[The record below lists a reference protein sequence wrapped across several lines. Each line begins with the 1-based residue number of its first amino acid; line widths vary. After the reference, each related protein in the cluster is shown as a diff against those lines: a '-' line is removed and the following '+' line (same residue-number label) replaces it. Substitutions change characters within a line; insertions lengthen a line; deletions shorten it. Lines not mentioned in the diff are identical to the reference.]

1 MPLITPSHLLL
12 ISVAA
17 IWGFAFVAQSAGMD
31 YLGPHSF
38 NAARFLLGAASLVPL
53 WFLMGKT
60 RLPQGRTLLFGG
72 LAAGTIMFGGF
83 SFQQIGLQYT
93 TAGNAG
99 FITGMYI
106 VLVPIAGLLLGQRT
120 NLQTW
125 AGVILAVLGLYSLSV
140 GPDLQIGYGDMLQ
153 LIGAFFWTAHVIS
166 IGWLS
171 RKVDAISLSI
181 CQFMVAAVWATIAA
195 FLYETPTLPAFQDA
209 WAPLLYAGVASSGIA
224 CTLQIIAQRKIEPSI
239 TALILST
246 EAIFAVLGGWML
258 LGEHFGSK
266 ELLGCSLMLA
276 GMLVTQWPVK
286 QRQSESVVQG

>member
-1 MPLITPSHLLL
+1 MPFMSVSHLLL

-31 YLGPHSF
+31 HLGPHSF
-38 NAARFLLGAASLVPL
+38 NAARFVLGAISLVPL
-53 WFLMGKT
+53 WLVFTKH
-60 RLPQGRTLLFGG
+60 RLPQGKTLLWGG

-83 SFQQIGLQYT
+83 SFQQVGLLYT

-106 VLVPIAGLLLGQRT
+106 VMVPVAGILLGHST
-120 NLQTW
+120 SMQTW
-125 AGVILAVLGLYSLSV
+125 SGVILAVLGLYALSI
-140 GPDLQIGYGDMLQ
+140 GPDLSIGYGDLLQ
-153 LIGAFFWTAHVIS
+153 LIGALFWTAHVLT

-181 CQFMVAAVWATIAA
+181 SQFMVAAVWATIAA
-195 FLYETPTLPAFQDA
+195 MIYETPALPDFQSA
-209 WAPLLYAGVASSGIA
+209 WLPLLYAGIASSGIA
-224 CTLQIIAQRKIEPSI
+224 CTLQVIAQRKVEPGI

-246 EAIFAVLGGWML
+246 EAIFAVIGGWL
-258 LGEHFGSK
+258 LLDEQFGSK

-276 GMLVTQWPVK
+276 GMLVSQWPSR
-286 QRQSESVVQG
+286 RQQAETA